1 MKFEIKTLISISLLY
16 SFGAS
21 FLLPIYAL
29 YVKDIGGTILDAG
42 IAWAV
47 FSIPTGILLIIFGKL
62 EDHMLNKKLMMFLG
76 YLFISFCAIG
86 YIFVQT
92 PMQLFFLQ
100 FVLGASIALFD
111 PAFLTLF
118 GLNEDKGQE
127 SKEWGLWDG
136 GKSIVMGVGSLI
148 GAFVAYQYGWN
159 TLFILM
165 FVFQF
170 SAALI
175 ALKLYLKKE

>member
-1 MKFEIKTLISISLLY
+1 VKLEIKTLISISLLY

-47 FSIPTGILLIIFGKL
+47 FSISTGVLLIIFGKL

-100 FVLGASIALFD
+100 FVLGASI
-111 PAFLTLF
+111 
-118 GLNEDKGQE
+118 
-127 SKEWGLWDG
+127 
-136 GKSIVMGVGSLI
+136 
-148 GAFVAYQYGWN
+148 
-159 TLFILM
+159 
-165 FVFQF
+165 
-170 SAALI
+170 
-175 ALKLYLKKE
+175 